1 MRRLALIV
9 MLCLI
14 SGIAHGTFEHQD
26 PAEKVIE
33 DLKNDSEGESLP
45 AGDGIDS
52 FAEWNSKSVGSTT
65 CSKYLSYRQERSIS
79 YWSSLYWLQGFINGA
94 GYQRYMTLDDS
105 RLITYHNTESMALWI
120 ENHCSENP
128 SNNLAE
134 AAAAFVE
141 EYLAEEF

>member
-1 MRRLALIV
+1 MRRLASIV

-14 SGIAHGTFEHQD
+14 SGMAQGTFELQD
-26 PAEKVIE
+26 PAAMLIE
-33 DLKNDSEGESLP
+33 ELQNDSKEDSLP
-45 AGDGIDS
+45 PGDGFDN
-52 FAEWNSKSVGSTT
+52 FAEWNSKSVGSTA

-120 ENHCSENP
+120 ESHCSENP
-128 SNNLAE
+128 SDNLAE
-134 AAAAFVE
+134 AAAAFVKD
-141 EYLAEEF
+141 YIAEDF

>member
-1 MRRLALIV
+1 MRRLASIV
-9 MLCLI
+9 MLCLL
-14 SGIAHGTFEHQD
+14 SSMAHGTFEHKD
-26 PAEKVIE
+26 PAAKVIE
-33 DLKNDSEGESLP
+33 ELQNDSEGESLP
-45 AGDGIDS
+45 PGDGINT
-52 FAEWNSKSVGSTT
+52 FAEWNSKSVGSTA

>member
-14 SGIAHGTFEHQD
+14 SGMAHGTFELQD
-26 PAEKVIE
+26 PAAIVIE
-33 DLKNDSEGESLP
+33 ELQNDSKGDPLP
-45 AGDGIDS
+45 PVDGFDN
-52 FAEWNSKSVGSTT
+52 FAEWKSKSVGSTA

-94 GYQRYMTLDDS
+94 GYQPYMTLDDS

-128 SNNLAE
+128 SDNLAE

-141 EYLAEEF
+141 AYIAEEL